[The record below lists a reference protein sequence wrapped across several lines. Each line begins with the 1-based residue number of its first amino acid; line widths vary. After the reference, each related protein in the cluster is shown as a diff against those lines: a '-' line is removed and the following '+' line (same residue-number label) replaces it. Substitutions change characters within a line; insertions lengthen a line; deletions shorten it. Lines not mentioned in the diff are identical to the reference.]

1 GTTGGTGGAL
11 DEPCSTENGID
22 TCVAVGLVCQ
32 YSTDPAHMGTVCELP
47 GEFQPCQVGVGC
59 NGPSLECLAFSTGS
73 FCFIPCASTSDC
85 TTLYTT
91 CQVSPP
97 ICYVASCATGAGA
110 DGGFALCDAAG
121 VGDGTCLPETGGG
134 ICLQGGTAAP
144 GEVCDSQRGS
154 GVSSADLCAPNAAC
168 IPGGIDGAGHCAPLC
183 GVDGGP
189 SCPAPTF
196 CQPSGAGNWG
206 YCL

>member
-121 VGDGTCLPETGGG
+121 VGDGTCLPETGATASEPARDRTIPGPKA
-134 ICLQGGTAAP
+134 CALTRAAP
-144 GEVCDSQRGS
+144 ANP
-154 GVSSADLCAPNAAC
+154 ADRDRLCARR
-168 IPGGIDGAGHCAPLC
+168 D
-183 GVDGGP
+183 
-189 SCPAPTF
+189 SSRWPT
-196 CQPSGAGNWG
+196 Q
-206 YCL
+206 